1 MPHKIS
7 LKLDE
12 ISKRIF
18 KLNNINYV
26 LSKELSVRV
35 SNLLAQI
42 MV

>member
-1 MPHKIS
+1 MLYKIS

-12 ISKRIF
+12 ISKRVF
-18 KLNNINYV
+18 ELNNINYI

-42 MV
+42 VV